1 MDFLPPQNK
10 LMPHRGGLD
19 VKPSRS
25 DVIGW
30 SYLKF
35 SLGADGDVT
44 LQNPRLEFFWSIWDF

>member
-25 DVIGW
+25 DVIGLEL
-30 SYLKF
+30 SQVQ
-35 SLGADGDVT
+35 LGELVAM
-44 LQNPRLEFFWSIWDF
+44 